1 MSKLPNSHSMMAFLA
16 VAEEGSINAAA
27 EKLHVSQPALT
38 RTIRELEEQV
48 GTQLFD
54 RNPKGVTLTPFGQL
68 LVGHARRLRS
78 ELEALARNARSY
90 RANRRGHLAIG
101 AVPVHPVSLVAKAIA
116 DIQKR
121 DNLEVGVIVG
131 SQLEMIALLRA
142 GKIELVLGPLLA
154 DADIAGL
161 HQELINQ
168 EGTEFYCR
176 PNHPLATKSPAV
188 TTDLGTAQWV
198 LAGRG
203 NTLRTRIDEHFMRAG
218 LVLDVPI
225 ETEDVNLRRSIVAQS
240 DLISAFPSHH
250 VFNEV
255 RTGTLF
261 RIDYAG
267 LQEQQAI
274 GCIRMLE
281 HTPISRRFIDA
292 LRMNFET
299 AGLLPRVPIDQ
310 R

>member
-1 MSKLPNSHSMMAFLA
+1 MMAFLA
-16 VAEEGSINAAA
+16 VAEDGSINAAA
-27 EKLHVSQPALT
+27 EKLHISQPALT

-54 RNPKGVTLTPFGQL
+54 RNPKGVTLTPFGQS

-78 ELEALARNARSY
+78 ELELLARSVQSY
-90 RANRRGHLAIG
+90 RSNQRSHLAIG

-116 DIQKR
+116 EVQKN
-121 DNLEVGVIVG
+121 DNVEIGIVVG

-142 GKIELVLGPLLA
+142 GKVEMVLGPLLA

-161 HQELINQ
+161 QQELINR

-176 PNHPLATKSPAV
+176 PDHPLAGKTQLTAQ
-188 TTDLGTAQWV
+188 DLGAAQWV

-203 NTLRTRIDEHFMRAG
+203 NALRTRIDDHFLRSG
-218 LVLDVPI
+218 TVLDVPI
-225 ETEDVNLRRSIVAQS
+225 ETEDVNLRRSIVTQS

-255 RTGTLF
+255 RTGALV
-261 RIDYAG
+261 RIDYAQ
-267 LQEQQAI
+267 LPEQQSI

-281 HTPISRRFIDA
+281 HTSSSRRLIDA
-292 LRMNFET
+292 LRRHFEA
-299 AGLLPRVPIDQ
+299 AGLLACSLAP
-310 R
+310 